1 DPARDEAARD
11 RAATNTKRLPAIT
24 ELHRTG
30 RIAVLDLMP
39 AELKIFA
46 NATSPRQC
54 SKYGLLFPLDP
65 GEAACLAIALNRD
78 LTFATDDGDALRHAN
93 PSHPYQRIR
102 KLLIQAGERGMISR
116 ARANAIHNEMTTLG
130 FWDSRLPFPKEP

>member
-1 DPARDEAARD
+1 MRRSITYHQHAATDPARDEADRD

-78 LTFATDDGDALRHAN
+78 LTFATDDGDASPRQSESSISADPQAPD
-93 PSHPYQRIR
+93 PSRRAGNDQQETSQR
-102 KLLIQAGERGMISR
+102 
-116 ARANAIHNEMTTLG
+116 
-130 FWDSRLPFPKEP
+130 DP